1 MSVPQWR
8 RSESKMEY
16 VKVGMDLVKYTTQ
29 KCLKLPKRLTFFIS
43 TDLVKTAQ
51 DIYKDVIYIKT
62 LYSTTSEHET
72 KRKELVESVVAKL
85 EYLASMLNILFAYA
99 ETTFTENQWSKWTE
113 LIEREIALLKGIK
126 NKN

>member
-1 MSVPQWR
+1 MSVPQWC

-16 VKVGMDLVKYTTQ
+16 VKGAMDLVKYTTQ

-43 TDLVKTAQ
+43 TDLVKISQ

-62 LYSTTSEHET
+62 LYSPTADHES
-72 KRKELVESVVAKL
+72 KRKELVESAVAKL

-99 ETTFTENQWSKWTE
+99 EKTFTENQWDKWTE
-113 LIEREIALLKGIK
+113 MIEREIVLLKGLK
-126 NKN
+126 NKK

>member
-16 VKVGMDLVKYTTQ
+16 VKGAMDLVKYTTQ

-43 TDLVKTAQ
+43 TDLVKISQ

-62 LYSTTSEHET
+62 LYSPTTDHEN
-72 KRKELVESVVAKL
+72 KRKELVESAVAKL

-99 ETTFTENQWSKWTE
+99 EKTFTEKQWDKWTE
-113 LIEREIALLKGIK
+113 MIEREIALLKGIK
-126 NKN
+126 NKK

>member
-16 VKVGMDLVKYTTQ
+16 VKGAMDLVKYTTQ

-43 TDLVKTAQ
+43 TDLVKISQ

-62 LYSTTSEHET
+62 LYSPTTDHEN
-72 KRKELVESVVAKL
+72 KRKELVESAVAKL

-99 ETTFTENQWSKWTE
+99 EKTFTEKQLYK
-113 LIEREIALLKGIK
+113 R
-126 NKN
+126 